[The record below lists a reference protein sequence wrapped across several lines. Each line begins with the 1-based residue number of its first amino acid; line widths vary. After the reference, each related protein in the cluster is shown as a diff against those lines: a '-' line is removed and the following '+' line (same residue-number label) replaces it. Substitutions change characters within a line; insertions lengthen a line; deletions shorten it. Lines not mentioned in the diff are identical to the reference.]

1 MATEVITAIISGVIT
16 LICALL
22 TFIATQKK
30 ARNEQIQR
38 LEDFQ
43 KEQQKQIIQLHD
55 DVRDE
60 MSRLQDSYSE
70 HLVEV
75 KSMINE
81 MKASYQQMQS
91 TIELRLD
98 ALEKKQDKHNS
109 VIERT
114 YELER
119 QVAVLDNREKV
130 SENRLTDLERKE
142 A

>member
-1 MATEVITAIISGVIT
+1 MATEVITAIISGVVT

-30 ARNEQIQR
+30 ARAEQIQR

-43 KEQQKQIIQLHD
+43 KEQQKQIVQFQK
-55 DVRDE
+55 DVREE
-60 MSRLQDSYSE
+60 MSTLQDSYSE

-75 KSMINE
+75 KTMINDLR
-81 MKASYQQMQS
+81 ASYQQMQA
-91 TIELRLD
+91 TIEIRLD
-98 ALEKKQDKHNS
+98 NLEKKQDKHNS
-109 VIERT
+109 IIERT

-130 SENRLTDLERKE
+130 SENRLADLEKK
-142 A
+142 